1 MSSASVVDAFS
12 NMSNRH
18 LRRIFLTNNF
28 GAHQVVFDVED
39 TREAILTFSALD
51 GSDGGALRDEDRILL
66 FFRNIARFYPLTDVF
81 ITFKYHILIYIYLAI
96 NC

>member
-1 MSSASVVDAFS
+1 MSTTASVDAFS
-12 NMSNRH
+12 NMSNRL
-18 LRRIFLTNNF
+18 LRRVFLTNNF

-81 ITFKYHILIYIYLAI
+81 ITFNTNIYI
-96 NC
+96 